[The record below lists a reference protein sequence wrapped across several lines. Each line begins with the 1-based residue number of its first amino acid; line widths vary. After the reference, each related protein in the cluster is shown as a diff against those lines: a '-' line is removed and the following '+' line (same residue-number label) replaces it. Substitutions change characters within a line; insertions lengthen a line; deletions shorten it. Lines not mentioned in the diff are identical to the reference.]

1 MLLLRLRDPRRW
13 LPIVLLCAT
22 LCATSCV
29 APRTIISTGKVTPR
43 GEFRVGGNAAF
54 NIGTAAVS
62 KGGSALKSAVQNA
75 LGKDTVRYDQSITDL
90 QAAAL
95 AYVVDP
101 VQPTADLYLRYGVID
116 RLDAGYKYAFGS
128 HVFDVMYQFLGPT
141 GTPEHPA
148 GRSGDTYASIGLQ
161 YATQRAKLPGL
172 SYLDNLTNLVGFR
185 ASRHDLIVPLVF
197 SHSFGPRRITGRFP
211 TVGLRPHVSQ
221 LRLRAQQDLPECHCR
236 SAGAKSARPAH
247 QQAEL
252 LLLRRLRQREDWLP
266 LRLRH
271 PGPVPLLPALR
282 HVCPAQQP
290 HDHPQRPHHRA
301 QHRPPIPHPY
311 SEIVI

>member
-1 MLLLRLRDPRRW
+1 MSLLRLLNLRRW
-13 LPIVLLCAT
+13 LPVALLGAT

-54 NIGTAAVS
+54 NIGTAAIS
-62 KGGSALKSAVQNA
+62 KGGAALKSAVQSA
-75 LGKDTVRYDQSITDL
+75 VGKDTVRYDQSVTDL

-141 GTPEHPA
+141 GTPERPA
-148 GRSGDTYASIGLQ
+148 GRGGDTYASIGLQ

-185 ASRHDLIVPLVF
+185 ATRHDLLVPLVF
-197 SHSFGPRRITGRFP
+197 SRSFGPEEDNGALSYGLVYAHTFLSYGFAPSKIYQNATAGQQLQKVPDLPTSKQNFSSYGAFLNVKIGYRYAYVIPALSIFYQHYGTFALLNNRTTTLSGLTIVPSLGLQFRIPTGR
-211 TVGLRPHVSQ
+211 
-221 LRLRAQQDLPECHCR
+221 
-236 SAGAKSARPAH
+236 
-247 QQAEL
+247 
-252 LLLRRLRQREDWLP
+252 
-266 LRLRH
+266 
-271 PGPVPLLPALR
+271 
-282 HVCPAQQP
+282 
-290 HDHPQRPHHRA
+290 
-301 QHRPPIPHPY
+301 
-311 SEIVI
+311 